1 MVKISLA
8 DASQL
13 DDLMSA
19 EDYESFVAN
28 EA

>member
-1 MVKISLA
+1 VSLA
-8 DASQL
+8 DPSQL

-19 EDYESFVAN
+19 EDYESFVSN